1 MKCRRSSDLSWSCS
15 PRIIVCILII
25 SFFSCFS
32 ASSYQYA
39 DKLEFSYQLQF
50 TTTYICFAYFT
61 SAPTSATSIQ
71 SISYT
76 WSEDNPSLQYYLH
89 VDSTDNTLS
98 KVLIDFGPFESA
110 PGKGDGPEYSI
121 TIKNIANYP
130 SSKESTVH
138 SYNEASSFYDVDL
151 INEFGYEPYNDSA
164 NNRVDTH
171 YLFPIEMSVS
181 SEQANKLPGGSSYS
195 STVTVYTEGT

>member
-1 MKCRRSSDLSWSCS
+1 M
-15 PRIIVCILII
+15 CILII

-32 ASSYQYA
+32 ASSYKYA

-98 KVLIDFGPFESA
+98 KVSIDFGPFESA
-110 PGKGDGPEYSI
+110 PGKGDGPKYSI

-138 SYNEASSFYDVDL
+138 SYNEASSFNDVDL

-181 SEQANKLPGGSSYS
+181 SERANKLPGGSSYS
-195 STVTVYTEGT
+195 STVTVYTEGA

>member
-98 KVLIDFGPFESA
+98 KVSIDFGPFESA
-110 PGKGDGPEYSI
+110 PGKGDGPQYSI

-138 SYNEASSFYDVDL
+138 SYNEASSFNDVDL